1 MKDDL
6 NKEKRRQ
13 KALERLGTNTPR
25 CVHCGESDY
34 RCLEAHHIAGRAYD
48 EETVVTC
55 RNCHRKLSD
64 SQKDHP
70 NTPAGEDPS
79 LLDQIGHFLLG
90 LADLFEMLMQKL
102 REFGR
107 LLIEG
112 ASLCPPPYGRGLAGE
127 GGVA

>member
-13 KALERLGTNTPR
+13 KALERLGTNTPQ

-34 RCLEAHHIAGRAYD
+34 RCLEAHHIAGRAFD
-48 EETVVTC
+48 DETVVMC

-70 NTPAGEDPS
+70 KPLGDECCI
-79 LLDQIGHFLLG
+79 LERMGHYLLG
-90 LADLFEMLMQKL
+90 LADLFEMLVARF
-102 REFGR
+102 RELGKT
-107 LLIEG
+107 LIEAAG
-112 ASLCPPPYGRGLAGE
+112 GCPRPYGVRGGE
-127 GGVA
+127 E